1 MNKDIQEIQLVCFRL
16 DRNLYAADIMR
27 VKEIVKPQQ
36 LAGLP
41 HAPAFVAGVINLRGT
56 VIPVLDLHKR
66 FNLPSPVAD
75 KKNRLLIV
83 SLSGQTYGLA
93 VDEVSE
99 VISVPVQDLRPPPSF
114 DAGVDAEYLIAVCLA
129 KGTLLMLLNLDKIMG
144 GQESDEKLLVSSQ

>member
-16 DRNLYAADIMR
+16 DRDLYAADIMR

-41 HAPAFVAGVINLRGT
+41 HAPAFVDGVINLRGA

-66 FNLPSPVAD
+66 FNLPSQVSD

-83 SLSGQTYGLA
+83 SLSGQTFGLM
-93 VDEVSE
+93 VDEVTE
-99 VISVPVQDLRPPPSF
+99 VISVPVQDLRPPPHF
-114 DAGVDAEYLIAVCLA
+114 DVGVGAEYLIAVCLT
-129 KGTLLMLLNLDKIMG
+129 KGTFVMLLNLDMIMC
-144 GQESDEKLLVSSQ
+144 GQEEGN